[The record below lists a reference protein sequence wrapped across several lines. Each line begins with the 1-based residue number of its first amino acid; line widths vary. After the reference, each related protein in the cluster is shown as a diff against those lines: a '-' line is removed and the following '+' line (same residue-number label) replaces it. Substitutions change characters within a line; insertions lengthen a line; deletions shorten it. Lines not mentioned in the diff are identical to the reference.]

1 MAKRAVRKA
10 EAVVD
15 PEESEY
21 KVGAVVSYYDDGWR
35 TGTIDELDVSDDGDL
50 LVTVQPIGSKY
61 ATTKPR
67 KVKHKSKDLKLA

>member
-15 PEESEY
+15 LEESEY
-21 KVGAVVSYYDDGWR
+21 KVGAVASYYDEGWR
-35 TGTIDELDVSDDGDL
+35 TGTIVSMEVDNDGDL
-50 LVTVQPIGSKY
+50 LVELQPIGSKY

-67 KVKHKSKDLKLA
+67 KVKHKSKDLKMA